1 MKIRHSSRYVSL
13 RAHRY
18 VQHRLTTR

>member
-1 MKIRHSSRYVSL
+1 MKIRHSSRYVNL
-13 RAHRY
+13 RVHRY